1 MVIYVL
7 DIRFQPWSK
16 GASST
21 GDKGT
26 DAMTATQTYQCE
38 IALHATICALN
49 ETTNSARRSRLARKA
64 QAIRRQIRGN

>member
-1 MVIYVL
+1 
-7 DIRFQPWSK
+7 
-16 GASST
+16 
-21 GDKGT
+21 
-26 DAMTATQTYQCE
+26 MTATQTYQCE